1 MEKALKDHNF
11 ENHIQKND
19 LKLLIEL
26 YMVYKHTLR
35 SNDAKNN
42 TEPNKDKKKK

>member
-1 MEKALKDHNF
+1 MEQANRDHNF
-11 ENHIQKND
+11 ENHILKND

-35 SNDAKNN
+35 GNDKA
-42 TEPNKDKKKK
+42 PSKDQPKSK

>member
-1 MEKALKDHNF
+1 MEDLNTKHNF
-11 ENHIQKND
+11 ENHILKND

-35 SNDAKNN
+35 GNDKIPVKENPKN
-42 TEPNKDKKKK
+42 K

>member
-1 MEKALKDHNF
+1 MEKSLKEHNF

-26 YMVYKHTLR
+26 YMVYKHTLWN
-35 SNDAKNN
+35 NDAA
-42 TEPNKDKKKK
+42 PKDIKSTKK